1 MKILLLIIMFFK
13 NHLHNLYYQ
22 YKLLKLQVYFP
33 NSFISQKSLITY
45 SDINLIKLE
54 KNTAIG
60 HFTIIHVQEYNNKK
74 PFFKLGENSTI
85 GELNNIRVSGG
96 NITIGKNCLISQYVS
111 LIASNHS
118 IKKDLLINIQPWDKN
133 KQGII
138 IDDDVWIGANSVILP
153 GVKINT
159 GAVIT
164 AGSVVTKDV
173 EEYSVVGGVPAKII
187 KYRTNK

>member
-187 KYRTNK
+187 KYRTND